1 MLMSNMVIML
11 LAMYECTEEEIHVA
25 AKGTNTTNECTEG
38 PEVNVNSSCSCLS
51 DKVTLIES
59 TEEFP
64 PQLLCTNSFFLIIFW
79 ILNAKCPK

>member
-38 PEVNVNSSCSCLS
+38 PERYSQNSY
-51 DKVTLIES
+51 KEG
-59 TEEFP
+59 
-64 PQLLCTNSFFLIIFW
+64 FL
-79 ILNAKCPK
+79 KSKTV